1 MPQTITSSN
10 ETNTPKS
17 ADGMQVG
24 QSSSDL
30 VGFWGNAPVDQP
42 AALTAQLT
50 TITMADTAGTPDYTL
65 GAITTTSAAGF
76 ASIQEAVSFAYVVR
90 NLQVRLAEVEARLE
104 ECGIVASN

>member
-1 MPQTITSSN
+1 MNTST
-10 ETNTPKS
+10 ETNATKTPKS
-17 ADGMQVG
+17 GDGMKVG

-30 VGFWGNAPVDQP
+30 VGFWGATPVDQP

-65 GAITTTSAAGF
+65 AAFTTTSPAGF

-104 ECGIVASN
+104 EAGIVAAN